1 MTETLDSDVSDS
13 DGSSERQTKW
23 EEERLRREPDAPEA
37 PPGLPY
43 CAVGSQLHEREKLE
57 AEVLLRET
65 SSPHELA
72 NTWIDGPELSIFNE
86 EPEEKPAE
94 LLGFSWRSEPEEWQE
109 RKWVKVDSVMDSG
122 ASAPVAPPSMLPNV
136 KVEESEGS
144 KRKQK
149 FTSAS
154 KHKLLNLGQQL
165 ICACTEE
172 GDDMDVLF
180 QIADV
185 SKPLVS
191 VSAICERGNRVIFG
205 RSGGVV
211 KNIATGHEIP
221 FHRRNGIY
229 VLSMWMADGPT
240 SPAAGSFRRP

>member
-1 MTETLDSDVSDS
+1 
-13 DGSSERQTKW
+13 
-23 EEERLRREPDAPEA
+23 
-37 PPGLPY
+37 
-43 CAVGSQLHEREKLE
+43 
-57 AEVLLRET
+57 
-65 SSPHELA
+65 
-72 NTWIDGPELSIFNE
+72 
-86 EPEEKPAE
+86 
-94 LLGFSWRSEPEEWQE
+94 
-109 RKWVKVDSVMDSG
+109 
-122 ASAPVAPPSMLPNV
+122 MLPNV

-144 KRKQK
+144 RRKQT

-154 KHKLLNLGQQL
+154 KHKLINLGQQL

-229 VLSMWMADGPT
+229 VLSMWMADGPAT
-240 SPAAGSFRRP
+240 GEGSFRRP